1 MRYSVFVDH
10 DPYCVRDKGKH
21 TECIADGLETETLA
35 GIQVANSPCFYT
47 CYHYSYTDKQLS
59 ENDNL
64 ERFLDAR
71 ILKLKEGIK

>member
-1 MRYSVFVDH
+1 MRYSIFVDH
-10 DPYCVRDKGKH
+10 ALNCKNQV
-21 TECIADGLETETLA
+21 ECIADGIEGRTEVSRISENKRCKNGCKILA
-35 GIQVANSPCFYT
+35 F
-47 CYHYSYTDKQLS
+47 TDKQLS